1 LRGNGID
8 FSSKLNNELTWCWLV
23 P

>member
-8 FSSKLNNELTWCWLV
+8 FSLKLNNELTWCWLV